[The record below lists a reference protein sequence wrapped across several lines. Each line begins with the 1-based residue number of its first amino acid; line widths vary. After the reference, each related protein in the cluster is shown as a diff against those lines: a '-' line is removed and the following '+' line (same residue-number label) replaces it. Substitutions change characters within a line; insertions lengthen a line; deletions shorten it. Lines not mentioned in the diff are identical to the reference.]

1 MRVALYSRTVL
12 ARTATALCLIVV
24 LFGIASLAQAQ
35 QTVRIGTTPAVS
47 FLALYAAE
55 QLGYFKA
62 EGVTAQ
68 FADFEGGAEVTT
80 AMVGGSIDMG
90 GTYIER
96 PMILAEKGFGA
107 KNLLAI
113 LNRNPIFL
121 VVRNNLA
128 ATDVKGLKGTKLGMT
143 RAGSATDLA
152 LRALLKDAGLE
163 PDRDV
168 ALIAVGSSSSAAA
181 ALRAGQIDGFMGGE
195 PGGAIIVHQLKL
207 GRYFIEPMRDQGPA
221 FLRHMTFPTLQTSDR
236 YIQSNPQIVERVVR
250 AVVKTQKR
258 LREDPDAAVSVAQK
272 MFPAIDAE
280 LLRNII
286 AVYRKA
292 YFPAI
297 TEEALRTV
305 NQYQKQAGVVKGDFA
320 YDKMVAVPYKSLWG
334 Q

>member
-1 MRVALYSRTVL
+1 MTV
-12 ARTATALCLIVV
+12 ALCLLVA
-24 LFGIASLAQAQ
+24 LFAFVSPAQAQ

-62 EGVTAQ
+62 EGLTAQ

-121 VVRNNLA
+121 VVKKNLA
-128 ATDVKGLKGTKLGMT
+128 VTDVKGLKGTKLGMT

-168 ALIAVGSSSSAAA
+168 ALIAVGSSTSAAA

-195 PGGAIIVHQLKL
+195 PGGAIVVHQLKL

-258 LREDPDAAVSVAQK
+258 LRDDPDAAVSVAQR
-272 MFPAIDAE
+272 MFPALDVE

-305 NQYQKQAGVVKGDFA
+305 NEYQKQAGVVRSDFA
-320 YDKMVAVPYKSLWG
+320 YDKMVAVQYKTLWG

>member
-1 MRVALYSRTVL
+1 ML
-12 ARTATALCLIVV
+12 AALCLVV
-24 LFGIASLAQAQ
+24 ALLVVVPSAWAQ
-35 QTVRIGTTPAVS
+35 QTIRIGTTPAVT
-47 FLALYAAE
+47 FLALYAAD

-62 EGVTAQ
+62 EGLSPQ

-80 AMVGGSIDMG
+80 ALVGGSIDLA
-90 GTYIER
+90 GTYVER
-96 PMILAEKGFGA
+96 PMILSEKGFA
-107 KNLLAI
+107 SKSLLAI

-121 VVRNNLA
+121 VLRKNLA

-152 LRALLKDAGLE
+152 LRALLRDAGLE

-168 ALIAVGSSSSAAA
+168 AVIAVGSSTSAAA

-221 FLRHMTFPTLQTSDR
+221 FLRYMTFPTLQTSDR
-236 YIQSNPQIVERVVR
+236 YIQTNPQVVERVVR

-258 LREDPDAAVSVAQK
+258 LREDPDAAIGVAQK
-272 MFPAIDAE
+272 MFPVLDAE
-280 LLRNII
+280 LLRTII
-286 AVYRKA
+286 GVYKKA

-305 NQYQKQAGVVKGDFA
+305 NQFQKQAGVVKSDFA
-320 YDKMVAVPYKSLWG
+320 YDKMVAVQFKHLWV

>member
-1 MRVALYSRTVL
+1 MTV
-12 ARTATALCLIVV
+12 ALCLLVA
-24 LFGIASLAQAQ
+24 LFVFVSPAQAQ

-62 EGVTAQ
+62 EGLTAQ

-121 VVRNNLA
+121 VVKKNLA
-128 ATDVKGLKGTKLGMT
+128 VTEVKGLKGTKLGMT

-168 ALIAVGSSSSAAA
+168 ALIAVGSSTSAAA

-195 PGGAIIVHQLKL
+195 PGGAIVVHQLKL

-258 LREDPDAAVSVAQK
+258 LRDDPDAAVSVAQR
-272 MFPAIDAE
+272 MFPALDVE

-305 NQYQKQAGVVKGDFA
+305 NEYQKQAGVVRSDFA
-320 YDKMVAVPYKSLWG
+320 YDKMVAVQYKTLWG

>member
-1 MRVALYSRTVL
+1 MTV
-12 ARTATALCLIVV
+12 ALCLLVA
-24 LFGIASLAQAQ
+24 LFAFVSPAQAQ

-62 EGVTAQ
+62 EGLTAQ

-121 VVRNNLA
+121 VVKKNLA
-128 ATDVKGLKGTKLGMT
+128 VTDIKGLKGTKLGMT

-168 ALIAVGSSSSAAA
+168 ALIAVGSSTSAAA

-195 PGGAIIVHQLKL
+195 PGGAIVVHQLKL

-258 LREDPDAAVSVAQK
+258 LRDDPDAAVSVAQR
-272 MFPAIDAE
+272 MFPALDVE

-305 NQYQKQAGVVKGDFA
+305 NEYQKQAGVVRSDFA
-320 YDKMVAVPYKSLWG
+320 YDKMVAVQYKTLWG

>member
-1 MRVALYSRTVL
+1 MTVALGLLV
-12 ARTATALCLIVV
+12 ALFAFVPP
-24 LFGIASLAQAQ
+24 AQAQ

-55 QLGYFKA
+55 QLGYFKT

-121 VVRNNLA
+121 VVKKNLA
-128 ATDVKGLKGTKLGMT
+128 VTDVKGLKGTKLGMT

-168 ALIAVGSSSSAAA
+168 ALIAVGSSTSAAA

-195 PGGAIIVHQLKL
+195 PGGAIVVHQLKL
-207 GRYFIEPMRDQGPA
+207 GRYFIEPMRDQGPV

-250 AVVKTQKR
+250 AVVQTQKR
-258 LREDPDAAVSVAQK
+258 LRDDPDAAVSVAQK
-272 MFPAIDAE
+272 MFPALDVE

-305 NQYQKQAGVVKGDFA
+305 NQYQKQAGVVKSDFA
-320 YDKMVAVPYKSLWG
+320 YDKMVAVQYKTLWG